1 MTKKLNLKKLQQ
13 DFQNDY
19 EQDQAKK
26 RAIAKQSVKELENFI
41 ARLIA
46 VELIGEV
53 GINGSNPSGI
63 GSY

>member
-26 RAIAKQSVKELENFI
+26 RAIAKQSV
-41 ARLIA
+41 
-46 VELIGEV
+46 
-53 GINGSNPSGI
+53 GINGSKFSHI
-63 GSY
+63 RSY